1 MARHPRL
8 GEVWALHQIVFL
20 GLSPCY
26 SLFMVMPPSAAD
38 IDARA
43 QRVKALLLDV
53 DGVLTDG
60 RMTYLPGGQETRTF
74 HVRDG
79 LGVQLLMA
87 AGIPVGFISGKEAE
101 VVRRRGEE
109 LGVKVMKLGVEDKVA
124 AFEACVKEMEVQE
137 EQVAYVGDD
146 LPDLPLIR
154 RCGLGFAVA
163 DAAPEVRATANV
175 VLRANG
181 GQGAV
186 REVCERILKAKGNW
200 RV

>member
-1 MARHPRL
+1 
-8 GEVWALHQIVFL
+8 
-20 GLSPCY
+20 
-26 SLFMVMPPSAAD
+26 MVMPPSAAD

-43 QRVKALLLDV
+43 QRVQALLLDV

-60 RMTYLPGGQETRTF
+60 RMTYLPDGGETRTF

-79 LGVQLLMA
+79 LGLQLLIA
-87 AGIPVGFISGKEAE
+87 AGIPVAFISGKQSE

-109 LGVKVMKLGVEDKVA
+109 LGVKLMKLGVEDKVA
-124 AFEACVKEMEVQE
+124 AYEACLKDLAIDDAA
-137 EQVAYVGDD
+137 VAYVGDD

-163 DAAPEVRATANV
+163 DAAPEVRSTANV

-186 REVCERILKAKGNW
+186 REVCERLLKAKGNW